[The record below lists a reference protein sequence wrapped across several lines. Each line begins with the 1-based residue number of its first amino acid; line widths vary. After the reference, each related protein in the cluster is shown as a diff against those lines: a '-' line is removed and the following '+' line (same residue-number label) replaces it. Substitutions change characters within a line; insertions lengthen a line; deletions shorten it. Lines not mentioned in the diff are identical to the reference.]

1 MKDLQYVSCVSHVQV
16 FGVVFIDA
24 VFLSQD
30 RLLNPIEEFPHVYV
44 NIEDQ
49 RWANFRVKLGHGKVY
64 LPEQLLLTEAEYLR
78 QESMEQKQI
87 AKQLEVSW
95 SHATAAELKGIG
107 FKEQQQQLDQVK
119 AEHERRLK
127 EKKREHE
134 GGLSKLEEDLSTGVG
149 LSSPPGQH
157 ADILGLSTVQIEEQ
171 RAKLELFEEKKRKNY
186 VQNTIEK
193 AEATPEHVLE
203 KKLESAP
210 QAEITEMSRCTL
222 LEEKTQEITQLKK
235 EITSLQRRN
244 SLCQSEITCLQAKNA
259 NLRDLHSLK
268 LAEATQ
274 NMVQLQKDNDYW
286 QREVAH
292 LQRDNDY
299 KHREVASLQE
309 EVRQL
314 QSRLDQQPKLGT
326 DSDISFWL
334 VSHEEIHSTGQELG
348 EGAWGKVTIG
358 HYRGQNVAIKQLHSA
373 IKSDFFDKLLRR
385 EISVMAKVRHPN
397 LLLFIAAVL
406 DAPSGSPIIITE
418 LLDTSLRHAYTS
430 GQLANKQVKVSIL
443 RDVAAALNYLHLQ
456 REPIIHRDVSSANV
470 LLQALPDNCWRG
482 KLSDFGSA
490 NLARYA
496 TTPGAGA
503 LVYSAPE
510 AFARGQQSPKID
522 VYSYGKLFCEVY
534 TSKFPDPDAFPSLL
548 QSVAH
553 EWPIIHQTITAC
565 VEDDPSNRPT
575 MSRIVDQLN
584 VFTR

>member
-1 MKDLQYVSCVSHVQV
+1 MVNAS
-16 FGVVFIDA
+16 
-24 VFLSQD
+24 
-30 RLLNPIEEFPHVYV
+30 EEFPHVYAD
-44 NIEDQ
+44 IEDQ
-49 RWANFRVKLGHGKVY
+49 RLAKFRVDRGHGKVY
-64 LPEQLLLTEAEYLR
+64 LPEQLLLKEVEYLQ
-78 QESMEQKQI
+78 QESIKQKQG
-87 AKQLEVSW
+87 VD
-95 SHATAAELKGIG
+95 
-107 FKEQQQQLDQVK
+107 FKEQQQLFDEAK
-119 AEHERRLK
+119 AEHERKLK
-127 EKKREHE
+127 EKKREYN
-134 GGLSKLEEDLSTGVG
+134 GGISKAEEELATGVRP
-149 LSSPPGQH
+149 SSPPGQRVNIY
-157 ADILGLSTVQIEEQ
+157 ALSAIEEQ
-171 RAKLELFEEKKRKNY
+171 QAKLEHFEEKKRKNY
-186 VQNTIEK
+186 LQNTIDKVET
-193 AEATPEHVLE
+193 AREHVRE
-203 KKLESAP
+203 KKLVSAP
-210 QAEITEMSRCTL
+210 QAETSRYAL

-235 EITSLQRRN
+235 EITSIQRQN
-244 SLCQSEITCLQAKNA
+244 SSRQSEITRLQAEIARLKDIN
-259 NLRDLHSLK
+259 SLE

-274 NMVQLQKDNDYW
+274 NVVHLQKDNDYW
-286 QREVAH
+286 QKEVAR

-299 KHREVASLQE
+299 KHREVASLQD

-314 QSRLDQQPKLGT
+314 QSRLERQPKLGT

-334 VSHEEIHSTGQELG
+334 INHEEIHSTGKVLG

-358 HYRGQNVAIKQLHSA
+358 HYRGQDVAIKQLHSA

-430 GQLANKQVKVSIL
+430 GQLTNKRVKVSIL

-470 LLQALPDNCWRG
+470 LLQALPDNWWRG

-522 VYSYGKLFCEVY
+522 VFSFGKLFCEVY

-548 QSVAH
+548 QSIVR
-553 EWPIIHQTITAC
+553 EWPIIHQTVTAC
-565 VEDDPSNRPT
+565 VEDNPDNRPT
-575 MSRIVDQLN
+575 MSSIVDQLN
-584 VFTR
+584 VFTQ